1 MRYLIS
7 GYYGEGN
14 AGDEAILAGMLR
26 ELHHHDPHAVCTVLS
41 FDPDD
46 TRRRHGV
53 PALGTSLRDPR
64 ALAAAMRSADVLLS
78 GGGSFLHEA
87 DFAVHGRSF
96 LLRQGKL
103 RPIPYFLSV
112 VLLARA
118 IGLPVM
124 WYAQGLGPLHTSAAR
139 RLVAFAGSAS
149 QVVTWRD
156 VDSAR
161 LAAEVGVR
169 SPVQRVVPDPAYVL
183 GGPGPAG
190 TWPDQVQRRSGG
202 ATDPSAAAPYV
213 AVCLRPW
220 LDRTAYR
227 EQVAVSLGR
236 LLAAGALPA
245 DTRVR
250 FLSFQDRLDLPLSE
264 SLAAHPALV
273 GRADVASAGGE
284 PEALVAQLGGALF
297 AVTMR
302 LHAGILAAAAGTPA
316 AVIDYD
322 PKVRAFAAQTG
333 QAAFA
338 VTADDL
344 EMPAGGERLLAAAL
358 ATAHDLDTRR
368 RDLRRRVASLKAE
381 AGQTA
386 ALAVQLATHGGV
398 PGLRGTSCGSLRSR
412 RPGASIAPGRVT
424 GREPPG

>member
-14 AGDEAILAGMLR
+14 AGDEAILAGMLH
-26 ELHHHDPHAVCTVLS
+26 ELRRHDPGAACTVLS

-46 TRRRHGV
+46 TRRRHDV
-53 PALGTSLRDPR
+53 AALGTSLRDPG
-64 ALAAAMRSADVLLS
+64 ALVAAMRSADVLLS

-96 LLRQGKL
+96 LFRQGKL

-112 VLLARA
+112 ILLARA
-118 IGLPVM
+118 VGLPVM
-124 WYAQGLGPLHTSAAR
+124 WYAQGLGPLHTAVAR
-139 RLVAFAGSAS
+139 RLVAVAGSAS

-156 VDSAR
+156 PDSAR
-161 LAAEVGVR
+161 LAVEVGVR
-169 SPVQRVVPDPAYVL
+169 APVQLVVPDPAYVL
-183 GGPGPAG
+183 GAASSLGEPSPSPAA
-190 TWPDQVQRRSGG
+190 R
-202 ATDPSAAAPYV
+202 AAAAVPYV

-220 LDRTAYR
+220 LDRSAYHDH
-227 EQVAVSLGR
+227 VAVALTQ
-236 LLAAGALPA
+236 LLATDALPA

-250 FLSFQDRLDLPLSE
+250 FLPFQDRLDLPLSE
-264 SLAAHPALV
+264 SLAAHPALT
-273 GRADVASAGGE
+273 GRADVASAAGDPG
-284 PEALVAQLGGALF
+284 ALATQLGGALF

-316 AVIDYD
+316 VVIDYD

-333 QAAFA
+333 QTAFA

-344 EMPAGGERLLAAAL
+344 ETPAGGERLLAAAL
-358 ATAHDLDTRR
+358 ATARDLDARR

-386 ALAVQLATHGGV
+386 ALAVQVATHGGV
-398 PGLRGTSCGSLRSR
+398 PGLGAAPCAHSRGCGCRLGGGTGPGIDRGT
-412 RPGASIAPGRVT
+412 AV
-424 GREPPG
+424 